1 MTWKG
6 VELRVKSTL
15 DLSQEKGNLR
25 MSDVLFG
32 VLYIDAS
39 GYWWKYSEIFP
50 RYNGGLFPVDIGE
63 SE

>member
-39 GYWWKYSEIFP
+39 GYWWMYPENP
-50 RYNGGLFPVDIGE
+50 QVG
-63 SE
+63 